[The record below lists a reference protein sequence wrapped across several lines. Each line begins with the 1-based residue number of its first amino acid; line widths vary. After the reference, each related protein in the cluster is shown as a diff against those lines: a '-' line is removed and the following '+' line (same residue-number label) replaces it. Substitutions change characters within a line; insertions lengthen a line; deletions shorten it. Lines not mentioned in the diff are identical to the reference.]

1 MKAGEKGRTSRLKR
15 LFSRPKKEQKKPKE
29 EAPKPVVE
37 AAAPSSKPKV
47 KGRTDIWSDKID
59 AWWAGTKVKRKET
72 AARERVL
79 ETTRIKFIAGVATF
93 IAMALAF
100 SLVPLLSQP
109 LPILLALLVA
119 FVTWVKPRIGM
130 PVGSIIIGLGML
142 YQLSLVNFIAL
153 LGDVPYRIA
162 FTAVFMGLF
171 VTLPIVFYRY
181 RHAIIMDFGIM
192 AAMVLSNNSTTF
204 LAIPLILTMAVFYRR
219 DSVLAAVYYALI
231 STPLMIM
238 EYFTYFIAKTPA
250 NVTEWWKLPGSAPP
264 LFEPLTNTFRGLTA
278 SMGSF
283 RLFNASELTTK
294 IMDQFTTFPDVL
306 GKTLQSA
313 LLQYR
318 DSVPGILLFVVIIVG
333 VVLALM
339 VFGVGFI
346 KRANLAYG
354 DRVLYSLVATLAAAL
369 FFVLLGALQGPL
381 AYTAKVGGTTWAL
394 SALATLLLTLPISLI
409 NYQPKKNATT
419 DMVTSKANELMERLQ
434 TFEGQLKTVK
444 CSIPVNVG
452 NTEVKMLLTKDKL
465 NDILYKS
472 QKGYYEAAEVDK
484 IFNQLDKGVNAEID
498 ALIVELNNILG
509 EYQIFVNTE
518 YASWFGRLKD
528 VGLQFKASMK
538 PHYEPDL
545 PIEQR
550 IQNIQ
555 EVIAAGRVLTVEV
568 IDTVNP
574 IYTIIRVLY
583 DQNLPQ
589 DSEAIAFAKKKL
601 DEDAPWPALK
611 ELYVALNNWR
621 KQYGEEIAKSTEYL
635 KNSLKPIIDLP
646 LQSSS
651 LAPVLGDKMPSILG
665 DAKKALFLKEASEK
679 KQLNVLNLITIQELL
694 DTTIDLS
701 KDVFTILNTA
711 LVQQQKDIEEMLPT
725 SNYLWEKN
733 ATLNERMAQAL
744 EVLNNPRS
752 KVNEVME
759 NLPRFEN
766 YIEECVQTLTIYNER
781 REFMLNY
788 PTAKI
793 AIEDQLRQ
801 KTKLTPLDLPFET
814 KYAAEYLKLYYLHN
828 FNDYVFDKDNTIL
841 TKKE

>member
-1 MKAGEKGRTSRLKR
+1 LKAGEKSRTSRLKR

-29 EAPKPVVE
+29 EEPKQEIVTAP
-37 AAAPSSKPKV
+37 SKPKV
-47 KGRTDIWSDKID
+47 KGRTDIWSDQID
-59 AWWAGTKVKRKET
+59 AWWAGTKVKHKET
-72 AARERVL
+72 AKREREM
-79 ETTRIKFIAGVATF
+79 ETTRIKLMAGVATF

-119 FVTWVKPRIGM
+119 FVTWFKPRIGM
-130 PVGSIIIGLGML
+130 PVGSIIIGFGML

-171 VTLPIVFYRY
+171 VALPIVFYRY
-181 RHAIIMDFGIM
+181 RHAIIIDFGIM

-204 LAIPLILTMAVFYRR
+204 LAIPLILTMAVFYKR

-238 EYFTYFIAKTPA
+238 EYFTNFIAKTPA

-264 LFEPLTNTFRGLTA
+264 LFEPLTNTFHNLSLST
-278 SMGSF
+278 MGSF
-283 RLFNASELTTK
+283 RLFNASELVTK
-294 IMDQFTTFPDVL
+294 IMDQFTTYPDVL
-306 GKTLQSA
+306 GKTLRSA

-318 DSVPGILLFVVIIVG
+318 DSIPGILLFVVIIVG

-339 VFGVGFI
+339 VFGVGLI
-346 KRANLAYG
+346 KKANFSYG

-369 FFVLLGALQGPL
+369 FFVFLDRLQGSL
-381 AYTAKVGGTTWAL
+381 AYTAKVGGTTWVL
-394 SALATLLLTLPISLI
+394 SALATLALTLPISLI
-409 NYQPKKNATT
+409 NYQPKKNATQ
-419 DMVTSKANELMERLQ
+419 DMIKDKANELKVKLETL
-434 TFEGQLKTVK
+434 EGQLKIVK
-444 CSIPVNVG
+444 NTIPVNVG
-452 NTEVKMLLTKDKL
+452 MTEVKMLLVKDKL
-465 NDILYKS
+465 DDILEKA
-472 QKGYYEAAEVDK
+472 QKGYYETQEIDK
-484 IFNQLDKGVNAEID
+484 IFGQLDKGVSAEID
-498 ALIVELNNILG
+498 ALITELNNILG

-518 YASWFGRLKD
+518 YASWFGRLRD
-528 VGLQFKASMK
+528 VGLQFKANMK

-545 PIEQR
+545 PLEQR

-555 EVIAAGRVLTVEV
+555 EVLAAGRVLTNEV
-568 IDTVNP
+568 IDVVNP

-583 DQNLPQ
+583 DQGLPEE
-589 DSEAIAFAKKKL
+589 SEAIDFAKKKL
-601 DEDAPWPALK
+601 DEDAPWPALS

-621 KQYGEEIAKSTEYL
+621 KQYGEEIEKSTEYL
-635 KNSLKPIIDLP
+635 KNSLTPIIELQS
-646 LQSSS
+646 QSSS
-651 LAPVLGDKMPSILG
+651 LAPVLGDKLPSILA

-679 KQLNVLNLITIQELL
+679 KPLNVINLITIQELL

-711 LVQQQKDIEEMLPT
+711 LMQQQKDIEEMLPT
-725 SNYLWEKN
+725 TNYLWEKN

-752 KVNEVME
+752 EVNEVLE

-766 YIEECVQTLTIYNER
+766 YIEECIQTLTIYNER

-793 AIEDQLRQ
+793 AIEDQLKQ
-801 KTKLTPLDLPFET
+801 KMSLTIYDLPFEA

-828 FNDYVFDKDNTIL
+828 FNDYNFDKDNTIL
-841 TKKE
+841 TKKD